1 MTRMRTPY
9 LKQCRRGAT
18 TVEAAIVL
26 PVLLLVV
33 FAIIVGGM
41 GVFRY
46 QLVGHLAR
54 EAARYA
60 SVHGADWEADQN
72 QAPLTSAQIV
82 QNIVLPSA
90 TTLDPSQLTVTVQW
104 VDNGTNQVLD
114 WDSSP
119 RTPKSLNSSGDYV
132 TNNVRVTV
140 RYTWIPETLLPP
152 ATLTSVCEI
161 PLSH

>member
-1 MTRMRTPY
+1 MTAMPTRNLPER
-9 LKQCRRGAT
+9 RRGAT
-18 TVEAAIVL
+18 TVEAAIVM
-26 PVLLLVV
+26 PILLLMV

-46 QLVGHLAR
+46 QLIGHLAA

-72 QAPLTSAQIV
+72 QAPLTTAQIV
-82 QNIVLPSA
+82 QNIMLPSA
-90 TTLDPSQLTVTVQW
+90 TTLDPTQLAVTVQW
-104 VDNGTNQVLD
+104 VDNGKNQVQD

-132 TNNVRVTV
+132 TNNVRVTI

-152 ATLTSVCEI
+152 CTLTSVCEI